1 MCVRASYYGS
11 YRLQIAERGA
21 MSCEQGA
28 LSGEQ
33 GAMSLEQGAL
43 SGEQGAVNF
52 ERGMKILN
60 TNPNQNALDCLAL
73 GSRFRRIA
81 SLEILTKIL
90 RRIRNYYSVDSP

>member
-1 MCVRASYYGS
+1 MSCE
-11 YRLQIAERGA
+11 QGA
-21 MSCEQGA
+21 MSLEQGA

-60 TNPNQNALDCLAL
+60 TNPNQNALD
-73 GSRFRRIA
+73 A
-81 SLEILTKIL
+81 SLEGGVFEGSL
-90 RRIRNYYSVDSP
+90 RSKS

>member
-21 MSCEQGA
+21 MSC
-28 LSGEQ
+28 EQ

-60 TNPNQNALDCLAL
+60 TNPNQNALD
-73 GSRFRRIA
+73 A
-81 SLEILTKIL
+81 SLEGGVFEGSL
-90 RRIRNYYSVDSP
+90 RSKS

>member
-28 LSGEQ
+28 
-33 GAMSLEQGAL
+33 MSLEQGAL
-43 SGEQGAVNF
+43 SGEQGAVNV

-60 TNPNQNALDCLAL
+60 TNPNQNALDCLA
-73 GSRFRRIA
+73 
-81 SLEILTKIL
+81 
-90 RRIRNYYSVDSP
+90 

>member
-21 MSCEQGA
+21 MSC
-28 LSGEQ
+28 EQ

-60 TNPNQNALDCLAL
+60 TNPNQNALEGLA
-73 GSRFRRIA
+73 
-81 SLEILTKIL
+81 
-90 RRIRNYYSVDSP
+90 